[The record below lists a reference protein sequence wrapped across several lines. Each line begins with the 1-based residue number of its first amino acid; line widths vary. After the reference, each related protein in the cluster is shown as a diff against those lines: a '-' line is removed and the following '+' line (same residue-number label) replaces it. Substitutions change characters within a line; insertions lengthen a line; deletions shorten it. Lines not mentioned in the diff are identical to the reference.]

1 VSLVSDALK
10 KAEREAAAREAREK
24 GLPIPLEAPTQPY
37 RARRGQRRGRSLLI
51 PLAFAGGAAAV
62 VLAVVLARSS
72 SPREAAHKGKTG
84 AASAPQ
90 TPAPGPAASAPEH
103 APGAPSTIPPAAAVP
118 APGTTPPLPK
128 TTSKET
134 RQQPSA
140 REPAAPSAVPATAAV
155 RPAAEAPRQTEY
167 VRRVDFPGGGKL
179 ELGGIAYSEAAPF
192 AYLNGKLLKVGE
204 GTAGYTLVRIERD
217 RVVVRGAEGNLTIR
231 LRP

>member
-1 VSLVSDALK
+1 M
-10 KAEREAAAREAREK
+10 
-24 GLPIPLEAPTQPY
+24 GI
-37 RARRGQRRGRSLLI
+37 
-51 PLAFAGGAAAV
+51 
-62 VLAVVLARSS
+62 
-72 SPREAAHKGKTG
+72 
-84 AASAPQ
+84 
-90 TPAPGPAASAPEH
+90 PAPSASEPN
-103 APGAPSTIPPAAAVP
+103 P

-140 REPAAPSAVPATAAV
+140 REPAAPSAVPATAAA

-217 RVVVRGAEGNLTIR
+217 RVVVRGAEGDLTIR
-231 LRP
+231 LRPDASERRSSGVILEKQIPGRSP